1 MIIESR
7 TMASSDEEE
16 QLGHDSEDESELSD
30 GQVRAQATSS

>member
-16 QLGHDSEDESELSD
+16 QLGQESEDESELSD
-30 GQVRAQATSS
+30 GQVSSS